1 MRRPWIKI
9 ETATPDKPEICA
21 IATRLRI
28 DTDSV
33 VGKLVRLWSWAEVN
47 RVDGNHIGV
56 TKEFIDK
63 LVGRKGFAEALE
75 AAGWLKADEEAL
87 QFTNFERHNG
97 NASKIRGQT
106 AKRVERH
113 RQRQPSKAPEPA
125 PAPAPQEA
133 TPAPEIDSDSNVS
146 SNVENHDILLTDN
159 NYSSEFLDPQPH
171 HDETTAPPKENDSI
185 VTNTDLIA
193 VEPTLEAG
201 QEASLDE
208 VEAPGKLPR
217 LSKRPARLPADEDQ
231 PLLF

>member
-47 RVDGNHIGV
+47 RVEANDIGV

-75 AAGWLKADEEAL
+75 AAGWLVVANESL
-87 QFTNFERHNG
+87 QFANFERHNG

-113 RQRQPSKAPEPA
+113 RQRKPGIGTSLPAKDTVVVDAKIPSEGANA
-125 PAPAPQEA
+125 N
-133 TPAPEIDSDSNVS
+133 SVL
-146 SNVENHDILLTDN
+146 NVENDDSPLNKNHSTVEFDDCLATPEATVLVSKGDVFNVTNFEVSTEYSETDTTTEAF
-159 NYSSEFLDPQPH
+159 S
-171 HDETTAPPKENDSI
+171 DETES
-185 VTNTDLIA
+185 
-193 VEPTLEAG
+193 
-201 QEASLDE
+201 
-208 VEAPGKLPR
+208 PGKLPR
-217 LSKRPARLPADEDQ
+217 LSKRSARLPADEDQ

>member
-47 RVDGNHIGV
+47 RIDGNDIGV

-75 AAGWLKADEEAL
+75 AAGWLKAVGDAL

-113 RQRQPSKAPEPA
+113 RQRQPSPKPVLHAEAMEESTPVVLPETGTKNT
-125 PAPAPQEA
+125 E
-133 TPAPEIDSDSNVS
+133 SC
-146 SNVENHDILLTDN
+146 VENIQDSLIENDAPLEFHPSIQPDVEREESPIDN
-159 NYSSEFLDPQPH
+159 DTIVTE
-171 HDETTAPPKENDSI
+171 DEQNAPPSQ
-185 VTNTDLIA
+185 
-193 VEPTLEAG
+193 VETRGSEGAEEG
-201 QEASLDE
+201 ESS
-208 VEAPGKLPR
+208 GKLPR
-217 LSKRPARLPADEDQ
+217 LTKRAVRLPADEDQ
-231 PLLF
+231 PMLF